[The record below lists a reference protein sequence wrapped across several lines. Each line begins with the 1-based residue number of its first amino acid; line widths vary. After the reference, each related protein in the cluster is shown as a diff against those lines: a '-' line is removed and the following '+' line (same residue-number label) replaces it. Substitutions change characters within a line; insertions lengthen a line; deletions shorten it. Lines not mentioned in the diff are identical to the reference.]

1 MKNNSIKHQL
11 FKETDINDPFFTSLK
26 ADYPGFEEW
35 FAKKREQDV
44 YVLYDDENKLQG
56 FLYLKN
62 ETGPVLDVNP
72 IIEANN
78 VLKVGTFK
86 VNAHGTKMG
95 ERFIKIILD
104 FAVRNNSEV
113 CYVTIL
119 PKQKSLIGLMEMFG
133 FRMHGKKGDE
143 NVYVKNM
150 KAITGNIEY
159 DYPLISIG
167 NSRKYL
173 LSIYP
178 RYHSIMFPDSILTT
192 ENKDIITD
200 ISYTN
205 SIHKIY
211 VCSMNLDKLRKGD
224 IVVVY
229 RTADRGKLAEYSS
242 TATSIC
248 TVEDVVPQESF
259 ESFDEFYEYA
269 SQYSVFDKEDLRKWF
284 NRGGCKAIK
293 MLYNAALPK
302 RIVRHDLI
310 ESIGLDRF
318 AYWGFFELT
327 DEQFA
332 SICDR
337 GKLNPVLLLE

>member
-104 FAVRNNSEV
+104 NAVRTNSEI

-119 PKQKSLIGLMEMFG
+119 PKQKSLINLMETFG
-133 FRMHGKKGDE
+133 FRYHGKKGDE

-150 KAITGNIEY
+150 TAITGDIEY
-159 DYPLISIG
+159 DYPLISTD
-167 NSRKYL
+167 NSGKYL

-178 RYHSIMFPDSILTT
+178 RYHSILFPDSILTT

-211 VCSMNLDKLRKGD
+211 VCTMNLDELKKGD
-224 IVVVY
+224 IVVIY
-229 RTADRGKLAEYSS
+229 RTAEYGKSAEYSS

-259 ESFDEFYEYA
+259 ESFDEFFKYA

-284 NRGGCKAIK
+284 NKGGCKAIK

-310 ESIGLDRF
+310 ESLGLDRS

-327 DEQFA
+327 DEQFWG
-332 SICDR
+332 ICER
-337 GKLNPVLLLE
+337 GKISPLLLV

>member
-35 FAKKREQDV
+35 FARKRDQDV

-56 FLYLKN
+56 FLYLKK
-62 ETGPVLDVNP
+62 ETGPVKDVDP
-72 IIEANN
+72 IIEASN

-95 ERFIKIILD
+95 ERFIKTILD

-119 PKQKSLIGLMEMFG
+119 PKQKSLIDLMETFG
-133 FRMHGKKGDE
+133 FRMHGKKGNE

-150 KAITGNIEY
+150 KVMTGNIEY

-211 VCSMNLDKLRKGD
+211 VCTMNLDKLRKGD

-229 RTADRGKLAEYSS
+229 RTAQNGKSAEYSS

-248 TVEDVVPQESF
+248 TVEEVIPQESF
-259 ESFDEFYEYA
+259 NSFDEFYGYA
-269 SQYSVFDKEDLRKWF
+269 SQYSVFDKEELRKWF
-284 NRGGCKAIK
+284 NKGGCKAIK
-293 MLYNAALPK
+293 MLYNVALPK

-310 ESIGLDRF
+310 GNIGLDRS
-318 AYWGFFELT
+318 AYWGFLELT
-327 DEQFA
+327 DEQFGG
-332 SICDR
+332 ICER
-337 GKLNPVLLLE
+337 GKINPLLLV